1 MKHRFTRLNP
11 SETSGTSQ
19 AGRIFIIAVF
29 LGLLIPSLLLAQDC
43 SVNAGG
49 NALVCG
55 SSTTLVGGIENNAG
69 PGGPTWTFVSGPV
82 TPMIASPTQFTTNV
96 TGMTV
101 DGNYVFQLSHA
112 CGTGTATSQVTI
124 TARAKPASFTAGPDV
139 TGICAT
145 VGTTPLAGVIPAG
158 FTGQWRSVNIFSRNR
173 FSTTVSTNSEFSST
187 TSSTPTFSLTNKANH
202 PIDPAYWAIL
212 KITSNDGLCS
222 YEDTTVVRFVPNPI
236 IVPPATKTVCRS
248 PESTDDFIDLLAASP
263 LFNTNYAGSA
273 GTVANG
279 TTITVNPIVQPAGGN
294 ISFNRLDDVRRMY
307 FNGMNVDGLY
317 RFTLTVS
324 NTCGNYTTPEIA
336 FTYTGTQPH
345 RVNFQVAGH
354 PEQMVAY
361 AAGGSGG
368 ELHCSDK
375 VGSTTPETFYFDVDA
390 LDNAASVTTAVT
402 STGVN
407 PPGGAPASIV
417 VSGTGTANRVATV
430 TPPAGGWQVGTYK
443 FTITTSFSGTCGR
456 TQNYY
461 IHISDSSRPDVAVAD
476 QSVCYPGTG
485 AISANIPLP
494 AVYQGVVNSSYF
506 QDFSGVYNFTVV
518 SKPAGSGN
526 PTFGTSNER
535 ATTLTSTTIGNLTT
549 AGDYVFSITAA
560 PTSGSSIGAFLA
572 AEYACS
578 GTSLTNTFTI
588 HVENLVNANAGSD
601 VSILCPTTVTL
612 LGNSP
617 GAGSGEWV
625 VVSSPAGSTPVF
637 TNPTSPSTSVT
648 GLTEE
653 GNYEFSW
660 QITSPLGGCASTDNV
675 IINRVCGPAIN
686 IPGQIWIDADGDG
699 VTDAGEGGVANG
711 LWANL
716 LDPSGNVIASV
727 QIQPDGSYNL
737 EIPKSVLTAAGNY
750 SIALTN
756 SSQIPGTNIT
766 AGDTPLN
773 NYHYTGTNRG
783 GTNSVDIVNQTGLLA
798 IGDLST
804 VAAGTTTNPVN
815 FGIDQEPNTSPV
827 SHFLT
832 SQPAVDDEVF
842 LNGIAGPLPTGNDP
856 EDGAYTGGAGATNDP
871 RGVVITSLPTH
882 GELWYHGF
890 GAPVL
895 VSATDVA
902 NGVLFPDPSLFSVI
916 LTGTGYTS
924 TTFEYAYVDAAGVV
938 DPTPA
943 SYTISWEKPLPVKLV
958 NFVAQLESNVARLA
972 WSTAQEEN
980 SDYFEVEHSIDAKHW
995 TALGRVNAEGESSA
1009 HKDYGYEHAD
1019 LNGGFNYY
1027 RLKMVDKD
1035 GTFAMSSIRTL
1046 QFDNSGHVSLYPNPA
1061 SDRFVL
1067 KEIDLSKV
1075 KSVKVQN
1082 TAGITVWENEGIL
1095 SGQGIKINL
1104 AEGLYLVLI
1113 EKTDGSKETLKL
1125 VVSK

>member
-1 MKHRFTRLNP
+1 M
-11 SETSGTSQ
+11 
-19 AGRIFIIAVF
+19 
-29 LGLLIPSLLLAQDC
+29 
-43 SVNAGG
+43 
-49 NALVCG
+49 
-55 SSTTLVGGIENNAG
+55 
-69 PGGPTWTFVSGPV
+69 
-82 TPMIASPTQFTTNV
+82 
-96 TGMTV
+96 
-101 DGNYVFQLSHA
+101 
-112 CGTGTATSQVTI
+112 
-124 TARAKPASFTAGPDV
+124 
-139 TGICAT
+139 
-145 VGTTPLAGVIPAG
+145 
-158 FTGQWRSVNIFSRNR
+158 
-173 FSTTVSTNSEFSST
+173 
-187 TSSTPTFSLTNKANH
+187 
-202 PIDPAYWAIL
+202 
-212 KITSNDGLCS
+212 
-222 YEDTTVVRFVPNPI
+222 
-236 IVPPATKTVCRS
+236 
-248 PESTDDFIDLLAASP
+248 
-263 LFNTNYAGSA
+263 
-273 GTVANG
+273 
-279 TTITVNPIVQPAGGN
+279 
-294 ISFNRLDDVRRMY
+294 
-307 FNGMNVDGLY
+307 
-317 RFTLTVS
+317 
-324 NTCGNYTTPEIA
+324 
-336 FTYTGTQPH
+336 
-345 RVNFQVAGH
+345 
-354 PEQMVAY
+354 
-361 AAGGSGG
+361 
-368 ELHCSDK
+368 
-375 VGSTTPETFYFDVDA
+375 
-390 LDNAASVTTAVT
+390 
-402 STGVN
+402 
-407 PPGGAPASIV
+407 
-417 VSGTGTANRVATV
+417 
-430 TPPAGGWQVGTYK
+430 
-443 FTITTSFSGTCGR
+443 
-456 TQNYY
+456 
-461 IHISDSSRPDVAVAD
+461 
-476 QSVCYPGTG
+476 
-485 AISANIPLP
+485 
-494 AVYQGVVNSSYF
+494 VNSSYF

-526 PTFGTSNER
+526 PTYGTSNQR

-560 PTSGSSIGAFLA
+560 PTSGSSTGAFLA

-601 VSILCPTTVTL
+601 VSILCPTTVSL

-617 GAGSGEWV
+617 GAGSGQWV
-625 VVSSPAGSTPVF
+625 LVSSPAGSTPVF
-637 TNPTSPSTSVT
+637 TNATSPSTSVT

-660 QITSPLGGCASTDNV
+660 QITSPLGGCTSTDNV

-727 QIQPDGSYNL
+727 QIHPDGSYNL
-737 EIPKSVLTAAGNY
+737 EIPKSVLTASGSY
-750 SIALTN
+750 SMALTN
-756 SSQIPGTNIT
+756 SSQSVGTNIT

-773 NYHYTGTNRG
+773 NYQYTGTNRG
-783 GTNSVDIVNQTGLLA
+783 GTTSVDIVNQTGLLP

-815 FGIDQEPNTSPV
+815 FGIDQEPNTNPV
-827 SHFLT
+827 SHVLT
-832 SQPAVDDEVF
+832 GQPAVNDEVS
-842 LNGIAGPLPTGNDP
+842 LNGIASPLPAGNDP
-856 EDGAYTGGAGATNDP
+856 EDGVYTGSAGTTNDP
-871 RGVVITSLPTH
+871 RGVVITSLPTQ
-882 GELWYHGF
+882 GELWYNGS
-890 GAPVL
+890 GSPVL
-895 VSATDVA
+895 VSAADVA

-916 LTGTGYTS
+916 LTGSGYTS

-943 SYTISWEKPLPVKLV
+943 SYTISWEKPLPVKLI

-995 TALGRVNAEGESSA
+995 TVLGRVNAEGESSA

-1104 AEGLYLVLI
+1104 ADGLYLVLI